1 MRIGKKWRFATL
13 AAGALGICL
22 GAPGEVDAR
31 DLAKV
36 KGEMESTGVDPEASA
51 RLIAR
56 FKPEKSQ
63 LLVKAQGL
71 NPAAPYTI
79 AVGGV
84 SVAELVATS
93 SGAIKQKFSTSADG
107 SSLPLSFDPR
117 GKIVT
122 VNDGTSDVL
131 QMAVSTDGEPL
142 GTKVDERTSLAPTAL
157 APGGKAEARVR
168 VSKDGRTTFKVEI
181 EDVPAGSYDLFV
193 DGVMRAVI
201 TVTGLEGEVEFDSQ
215 ASPPKLLLD
224 FDPRGAIVD
233 VAQGTDVFFSGEMRA
248 QATGVTQ
255 CQFAET
261 ETFLASTGLD
271 PDAKAKARLRVRD
284 DCDRDF
290 RVEIEDVPVGNYDLF
305 VGGVLRA
312 VIAVV
317 DTGTEIEG
325 EAEFDSDPDE
335 ANEILL
341 DFDPDGASIEISQA
355 SAVFFSDTFDGST
368 TGGPS
373 TCSESETEEP
383 VASTGA
389 DPDGDATARFRT
401 RDDCEQDFK
410 VEIEDVPLGSYDL
423 RVDGVL
429 RGTITVIDNAGDIE
443 GEIEFDTDPDGG
455 ALPLGFDPNGKLIEV
470 AQGATVF
477 FSDTFGSG
485 GTGGPTICEPTEDE
499 VPLLNTGPVGSAKG
513 KARFRVK
520 DDCDEDFRVEIEDL
534 PLGNYTLEVG
544 GVVVG
549 TISVVLTGG
558 EAEGELEFD
567 DDPDEP
573 GELLLT
579 FDPRGALVQVIQSG
593 TVFLERVFPGS

>member
-1 MRIGKKWRFATL
+1 MRIGMKWRLAML
-13 AAGALGICL
+13 AAGVLGTCL
-22 GAPGEVDAR
+22 GVPGRAVAK
-31 DLAKV
+31 DLARV

-63 LLVKAQGL
+63 LLVKAEGL
-71 NPAAPYTI
+71 TPGALYVIT
-79 AVGGV
+79 VDGV
-84 SVAELVATS
+84 SVAELVASS
-93 SGAIKQKFSTSADG
+93 SGKIKQKFSTSTDG
-107 SSLPLSFDPR
+107 GSLPLSFDPR
-117 GKIVT
+117 GKIVA
-122 VNDGTSDVL
+122 VNDGASVVL
-131 QMAVSTDGEPL
+131 EMAVSTEGEPL

-193 DGVMRAVI
+193 DGVLRAAI
-201 TVTGLEGEVEFDSQ
+201 TVSGVEGEVEFDSL
-215 ASPPKLLLD
+215 ASPPKLPLD

-233 VAQGTDVFFSGEMRA
+233 IAQGTDVFFSGEMRA

-261 ETFLASTGLD
+261 ETFLTSTGVD
-271 PDAKAKARLRVRD
+271 PDAKAKARLRVRE

-312 VIAVV
+312 VIAVA
-317 DTGTEIEG
+317 DTGDEIEG

-341 DFDPDGASIEISQA
+341 DFDPDGAMIEISQSGTAFFSQLFDA
-355 SAVFFSDTFDGST
+355 SAP
-368 TGGPS
+368 GGPD
-373 TCSESETEEP
+373 TCTESELEEP
-383 VASTGA
+383 IASTGV
-389 DPDGDATARFRT
+389 DPDADGSARFRT
-401 RDDCEQDFK
+401 RDDCEQDFQ
-410 VEIEDVPLGSYDL
+410 VEIEDVPLGSYEL

-429 RGTITVIDNAGDIE
+429 RGTITVVDNAGDIE
-443 GEIEFDTDPDGG
+443 GEIEFDTDPDGS
-455 ALPLGFDPNGKLIEV
+455 ALPLDFDPNGKLIEV

-544 GVVVG
+544 GVAVG
-549 TISVVLTGG
+549 TISVVLDGG
-558 EAEGELEFD
+558 EAEGEVEFD

-579 FDPRGALVQVIQSG
+579 FDPRDALVQVIQSG